1 MTSARPRVGLRCRI
15 RSLFVPDEEL
25 GDAPPSRLLLLLM
38 LAGWLDAFMDRDLVV
53 TNSQR

>member
-1 MTSARPRVGLRCRI
+1 
-15 RSLFVPDEEL
+15 VPDEEL